1 MLISILRVMIIRS
14 FKPFVFQNSNCN
26 RQIDYNVPNLGLY
39 VHVPFCKELCPFCP
53 YYKIKYDTSLASKYV
68 DSLIKEI
75 HLKSSGVGKKRV
87 ATSLYFGGGSPSL
100 VINSLGRVL
109 DAFREHFVIK
119 GNIGTELHPDNV
131 TPSLIAELK
140 DIGFDIISLGI
151 QSFNEKNLSTLGRK
165 EKSDNRQNLEMIA
178 KEGFRAID
186 VDLIFGIPG
195 QTPQDL
201 REDMIK
207 AAEYGA
213 TQISTY
219 PFIDFTYASNEQK
232 PLNKRKKR
240 VLLKS
245 IVKTSEEM
253 GFTRTSV
260 WTFAKKDTPKYS
272 SITRDNFLGY
282 GPSATTLLKENF
294 RINTFSV
301 TEYINSLK
309 DNRIPTALILD
320 FSKRARYLYWLFW
333 SCYNLDIDKNNFFQL
348 FNKDLD
354 SEFRWEIKV
363 GKLLGII
370 ENDGDGYKLTDKGAY
385 LFHLVEQK
393 YTNQYIDKTW
403 RMARETPWPEK
414 IVLY

>member
-1 MLISILRVMIIRS
+1 MLISILRVMITRS
-14 FKPFVFQNSNCN
+14 FKPFVFHNNNCN
-26 RQIDYNVPNLGLY
+26 KHIDYDVPNLGLY

-53 YYKIKYDTSLASKYV
+53 YYKIKYDASLASKYV
-68 DSLIKEI
+68 DALIKEI
-75 HLKSSGVGKKRV
+75 HLKSTKVRKKKV

-100 VINSLGRVL
+100 IINSLGRVI
-109 DAFREHFVIK
+109 DAFREYFIIE

-131 TPSLIAELK
+131 TVSLIAELK
-140 DIGFDIISLGI
+140 DIGFDIVSLGI

-165 EKSDNRQNLEMIA
+165 EKSDNRQKLEMIA
-178 KEGFRAID
+178 KKGFRAID
-186 VDLIFGIPG
+186 VDLIFGIHG
-195 QTPQDL
+195 QTPKDL
-201 REDMIK
+201 QEDMIK

-219 PFIDFTYASNEQK
+219 PFINFTYANNEQK

-240 VLLKS
+240 VLLDS

-301 TEYINSLK
+301 TEYINTLK
-309 DNRIPTALILD
+309 EEDNRIPTALIFD
-320 FSKRARYLYWLFW
+320 FSKRARYLYWLF
-333 SCYNLDIDKNNFFQL
+333 
-348 FNKDLD
+348 
-354 SEFRWEIKV
+354 
-363 GKLLGII
+363 
-370 ENDGDGYKLTDKGAY
+370 
-385 LFHLVEQK
+385 
-393 YTNQYIDKTW
+393 
-403 RMARETPWPEK
+403 
-414 IVLY
+414 

>member
-1 MLISILRVMIIRS
+1 M
-14 FKPFVFQNSNCN
+14 F
-26 RQIDYNVPNLGLY
+26 
-39 VHVPFCKELCPFCP
+39 
-53 YYKIKYDTSLASKYV
+53 
-68 DSLIKEI
+68 LIKEVD
-75 HLKSSGVGKKRV
+75 LKSSKVGKKKRV

-100 VINSLGRVL
+100 IINSLGRVL
-109 DAFREHFVIK
+109 DAFKEHFVIE

-131 TPSLIAELK
+131 TPSLITELK
-140 DIGFDIISLGI
+140 DIGFDIVSLGI
-151 QSFNEKNLSTLGRK
+151 QSFNEKNLFTLGRK
-165 EKSDNRQNLEMIA
+165 EKRDNRQKLEMIA
-178 KEGFRAID
+178 KKGFRAID

-195 QTPQDL
+195 QTPKDL

-219 PFIDFTYASNEQK
+219 PFIDFTYANNKHK
-232 PLNKRKKR
+232 PLNKKEKR
-240 VLLKS
+240 VLLDS
-245 IVKTSEEM
+245 IVKTSEEI
-253 GFTRTSV
+253 GFARTSV

-282 GPSATTLLKENF
+282 GPSATTLLKDNF

-301 TEYINSLK
+301 TEYINTLE
-309 DNRIPTALILD
+309 DNRIPTALIFD
-320 FSKRARYLYWLFW
+320 FSTRARYLYWLFW
-333 SCYNLDIDKNNFFQL
+333 SCYNLDIDKNKFFQL

-354 SEFRWEIKV
+354 SKFWGEIKV

-370 ENDGDGYKLTDKGAY
+370 ENNGNDFKLTDKGAY
-385 LFHLVEQK
+385 LFHLIEQK

-403 RMARETPWPEK
+403 RMARKTPWPEK